1 MDIVNNQVQWL
12 HKDGGGNYH
21 NILDETAVSYLI
33 VYDQLNNNLSK
44 CYGDQFC
51 LRITWLFPL
60 LQNVLTYIMS

>member
-51 LRITWLFPL
+51 LRIT
-60 LQNVLTYIMS
+60 